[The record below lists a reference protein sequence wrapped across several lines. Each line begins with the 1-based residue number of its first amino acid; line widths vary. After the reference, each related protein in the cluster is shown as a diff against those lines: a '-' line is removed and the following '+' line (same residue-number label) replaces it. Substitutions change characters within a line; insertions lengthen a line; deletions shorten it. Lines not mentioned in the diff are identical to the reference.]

1 MVTERLLLLGNLALM
16 HQPDQ
21 NFQSTLARSGK
32 EQSWA
37 ALNFQEQSGLPFH
50 RRVSGR
56 FVLGPCKTPMAFAPP
71 QIRSFILCYEAN
83 PSRRLNDAASARA
96 AFQKEKTGS

>member
-1 MVTERLLLLGNLALM
+1 MVTERLLLFGNLALM

-21 NFQSTLARSGK
+21 NFQSTLALGGK

-37 ALNFQEQSGLPFH
+37 APNFQEQSGLPFH

-56 FVLGPCKTPMAFAPP
+56 YVLGPCNTPMAFAPT
-71 QIRSFILCYEAN
+71 QIRLFNSCYETDR
-83 PSRRLNDAASARA
+83 SGRLEDAVPARA
-96 AFQKEKTGS
+96 AFQ